1 VSSSETRH
9 RDPEDDDDELIIRG
23 ELHAS
28 SVPELLRSLLRSNET
43 GILTFRRDEVT
54 KRLFIHDGQVVY
66 AVSTNP
72 EERLGESLMLRGKLS
87 ARQYLEASKRVRPG
101 QRLGTILV
109 EMGALEAEDLVPAV
123 EAQVRELLMELL
135 TWTNGDY
142 EFVIRDAAPD
152 NPVTVEISTHGLI
165 LDGIRRTRAWSRILR
180 GIGGDIETVFTL
192 TGETE
197 ILHSLELT
205 NEEQEVLARVN
216 GRSTVE
222 QICQVSYLSNFET
235 CRTLWALVVLG
246 VIRRTQ
252 PGEAKVDDR
261 AQREE
266 EMELEGIV
274 ERYNQVFNRLY
285 TFLRGRVGDEVDAF
299 MDASQEELAKQF
311 AALLDGV
318 DLKRYGRADFEQMLA
333 NVAGLPVD
341 QRKNLIVSALNE
353 LVFILQLGV
362 HTRWG
367 TEEQAVVSGIIK
379 EGFRKP
385 TAPAAPVVKSGDT
398 PTGG

>member
-1 VSSSETRH
+1 VTSPETR
-9 RDPEDDDDELIIRG
+9 RNAPDDEEDELTIRG
-23 ELHAS
+23 EVHAS

-54 KRLFIHDGQVVY
+54 KRLFVHDGRVVY

-72 EERLGESLMLRGKLS
+72 EERLGENLMVRGKIS

-101 QRLGTILV
+101 QRLGAILV
-109 EMGALEAEDLVPAV
+109 EMGALDAEDLVPAV
-123 EAQVRELLMELL
+123 EAQVRELLMDLL
-135 TWTNGDY
+135 TWTHGDY

-152 NPVTVEISTHGLI
+152 NPVTVDISTHGLV
-165 LDGIRRTRAWSRILR
+165 LDGIRRTRAWSRVLR

-192 TGETE
+192 TGENDV
-197 ILHSLELT
+197 LRSLELT
-205 NEEQEVLARVN
+205 GDEQEVLARVN
-216 GRSTVE
+216 GRSSVE

-235 CRTLWALVVLG
+235 CRTLWALAVLG
-246 VIRRTQ
+246 VIRKAQ
-252 PGEAKVDDR
+252 PGEAAVDDR
-261 AQREE
+261 AVREE

-274 ERYNQVFNRLY
+274 ERYNQVFNRVY

-333 NVAGLPVD
+333 NVAGLPVE

-385 TAPAAPVVKSGDT
+385 TAPPAPVVGRGDT

>member
-1 VSSSETRH
+1 VSSSETR
-9 RDPEDDDDELIIRG
+9 RSPPEDDDEELTIRG

-123 EAQVRELLMELL
+123 EAQVRELLMDLL
-135 TWTNGDY
+135 TWTHGDY

-205 NEEQEVLARVN
+205 NDEQEVLARVN

-235 CRTLWALVVLG
+235 CRTLWALAVLG

-252 PGEAKVDDR
+252 PGEAQVDDR
-261 AQREE
+261 AQHEE

-274 ERYNQVFNRLY
+274 ERYNQVFNRVY

-333 NVAGLPVD
+333 NVAGLPVA

-385 TAPAAPVVKSGDT
+385 TAPPAPVVESGDT

>member
-1 VSSSETRH
+1 MSSSETRH

>member
-1 VSSSETRH
+1 MSSSETR
-9 RDPEDDDDELIIRG
+9 RSDTEDDDELIIRG

-123 EAQVRELLMELL
+123 EAQVRELLMDLL
-135 TWTNGDY
+135 TWTHGDY

-152 NPVTVEISTHGLI
+152 NPVTVEIPTHGLI
-165 LDGIRRTRAWSRILR
+165 LDGIRRARAWSRILR

-192 TGETE
+192 TGETD

-246 VIRRTQ
+246 VIRKIQ
-252 PGEAKVDDR
+252 PGEAQVDHR
-261 AQREE
+261 AARPWSS
-266 EMELEGIV
+266 
-274 ERYNQVFNRLY
+274 RANPPCSRA
-285 TFLRGRVGDEVDAF
+285 RVT
-299 MDASQEELAKQF
+299 
-311 AALLDGV
+311 
-318 DLKRYGRADFEQMLA
+318 RR
-333 NVAGLPVD
+333 
-341 QRKNLIVSALNE
+341 RHVSARFLFRAPPFE
-353 LVFILQLGV
+353 LHDDGQGV
-362 HTRWG
+362 AAEVVVVEDWSNCMRPGDREWG
-367 TEEQAVVSGIIK
+367 
-379 EGFRKP
+379 P
-385 TAPAAPVVKSGDT
+385 TSPLFL
-398 PTGG
+398 